1 MNIKDVMGLF
11 FLGFFKCFWKVIHHI
26 QMQVKLQVTSN
37 ILLHK
42 ESNGLLFHFSK
53 FALWLL
59 VTGHLSISVTA
70 FRISHK

>member
-26 QMQVKLQVTSN
+26 QMEVKLQVTSN

-42 ESNGLLFHFSK
+42 ERNGLLFHFSK
-53 FALWLL
+53 FAL
-59 VTGHLSISVTA
+59 
-70 FRISHK
+70 